1 MDNRSLISKI
11 NKAADVIS
19 RSSIR
24 GSANYVV
31 TSKDFYD
38 QFNQLHKKHRRIEKI
53 KRIMKWKRKNK
64 KDTTKYI

>member
-11 NKAADVIS
+11 SKAADAIS

-24 GSANYVV
+24 GSANYFV
-31 TSKDFYD
+31 TSKENYEEF
-38 QFNQLHKKHRRIEKI
+38 HKVLRKHRRVEKI

-64 KDTTKYI
+64 KDTIKYI

>member
-11 NKAADVIS
+11 SKVADVIS
-19 RSSIR
+19 RSSVR

-31 TSKDFYD
+31 TSKETYEDFYKA
-38 QFNQLHKKHRRIEKI
+38 LRRHKRKEKI

>member
-11 NKAADVIS
+11 NKAANAIS

-31 TSKDFYD
+31 TSKETYQEFHSI
-38 QFNQLHKKHRRIEKI
+38 LRKHRRKEKI
-53 KRIMKWKRKNK
+53 KRLNE
-64 KDTTKYI
+64 

>member
-1 MDNRSLISKI
+1 MTQKELLSKI
-11 NKAADVIS
+11 SKAADVIS

-31 TSKDFYD
+31 TSKETYEEF
-38 QFNQLHKKHRRIEKI
+38 HKILRKHRRIGKI

-64 KDTTKYI
+64 KDTIKYI